1 MKNSHIP
8 TVRHPFMMA
17 GDALL
22 VVLIPIPDICVNS
35 LYRTPPERNQGTEI
49 FCLRHAVL
57 ISSRFSTNESR
68 IKRLCYRLWLFHLH
82 SAMKIRPFLRFSP
95 WRDPRPRHFS
105 GYPFGVSRKKASAI
119 FYDTAYIIPRVF
131 PRRKGRPVP
140 RSVFSSCS
148 IRRNPAALRRTPWAR
163 PCAASRWPLGKCMAG
178 TTRPNSIPTAPSAP
192 CPLWRAASCSA
203 DKGETFMLDLLLTN
217 ARIVDGMATPGAKAA
232 SACATGASQP

>member
-49 FCLRHAVL
+49 LCLRHAVL

-82 SAMKIRPFLRFSP
+82 SAVKIRPVSP
-95 WRDPRPRHFS
+95 
-105 GYPFGVSRKKASAI
+105 
-119 FYDTAYIIPRVF
+119 VF
-131 PRRKGRPVP
+131 P
-140 RSVFSSCS
+140 
-148 IRRNPAALRRTPWAR
+148 
-163 PCAASRWPLGKCMAG
+163 LGG
-178 TTRPNSIPTAPSAP
+178 
-192 CPLWRAASCSA
+192 
-203 DKGETFMLDLLLTN
+203 
-217 ARIVDGMATPGAKAA
+217 ATAKAFFRL
-232 SACATGASQP
+232 SLWSFKEKSISHFL